1 MSKNLPLQ
9 GPIILNAKR
18 LLADAVLLKRRR
30 RVHSSVAIAIQA
42 IEELGKALILR
53 WEAKNKGNNRKFP
66 SHVEKQTATFALLC
80 ASELLAKGGELR
92 HRLLYEGGVDFSNV
106 GPYSEQ
112 FSQAR
117 SGFYENLRQAVTY
130 DDEEPIF
137 SKESVAGIGPALP
150 SELIAF
156 FRKAILASRDSS
168 AMSLAAE
175 IYSNDLGRL

>member
-1 MSKNLPLQ
+1 MSKNVPLQ
-9 GPIILNAKR
+9 GPTILNAKR

-30 RVHSSVAIAIQA
+30 RIHSSVAMSVQA

-53 WEAKNKGNNRKFP
+53 WEVRNKGNSRKFP
-66 SHVEKQTATFALLC
+66 NHIEKQTATFALLC
-80 ASELLAKGGELR
+80 ASELLANGGKLQR
-92 HRLLYEGGVDFSNV
+92 RLLYEEGVNFSNL

-112 FSQAR
+112 FAQAR

-137 SKESVAGIGPALP
+137 SRESVEGIGPALP

-156 FRKAILASRDSS
+156 FRKAMSASRDSR
-168 AMSLAAE
+168 AMGLAAE